1 MAIDESHR
9 ALVWIG
15 KGGDGIVWA
24 SSDKDA
30 WIAKEAWGGSG
41 KEMLLRGPVHRQVT
55 SRSINPSTFLIE
67 PERMAFM
74 EVNSQLNGRIEDFGS
89 AFWQLMEKRSPS
101 FQLRTKA
108 KSALLEIEYSDRY
121 LNSPL
126 PVRLL
131 REVLAKAPGVDAAT
145 VVKLTTADMMSN
157 TYGSSP
163 NLFKHDWRVTTHRNS
178 VLAGVF
184 SKDFSQKFS
193 LVTKDKRDV
202 AHGRALRLVYAD
214 GVTVLHLDQGFGYW
228 TTTTPVYFAFSAAV
242 PDQIVDLRR
251 ATFQVRSTAHFATWI
266 VINDER

>member
-1 MAIDESHR
+1 MAIGKSHR

-15 KGGDGIVWA
+15 MGGDGLVWA
-24 SSDKDA
+24 SSNKNA

-41 KEMLLRGPVHRQVT
+41 KEMLLRGPVHRQIV
-55 SRSINPSTFLIE
+55 SRPINPSTFLIE

-101 FQLRTKA
+101 LQLRTKA
-108 KSALLEIEYSDRY
+108 KSPLLEIEYSDRY

-126 PVRLL
+126 PVRLF
-131 REVLAKAPGVDAAT
+131 REVLVKAPGVDAGT

-193 LVTKDKRDV
+193 LATKANAMSPMV
-202 AHGRALRLVYAD
+202 ARCG
-214 GVTVLHLDQGFGYW
+214 W
-228 TTTTPVYFAFSAAV
+228 STP
-242 PDQIVDLRR
+242 
-251 ATFQVRSTAHFATWI
+251 TG
-266 VINDER
+266 